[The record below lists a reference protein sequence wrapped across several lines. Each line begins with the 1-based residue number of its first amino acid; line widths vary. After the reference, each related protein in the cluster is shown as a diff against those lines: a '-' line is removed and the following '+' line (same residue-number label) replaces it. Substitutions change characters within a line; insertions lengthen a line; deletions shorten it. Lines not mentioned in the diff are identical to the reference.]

1 MRPLPNPRP
10 LHPWRLLIVV
20 IVVITA
26 SGGLLT
32 SCSCAPPP
40 AEEAPLT
47 PTGDAE
53 LDALRHLAVRAPLDE
68 LIEQSFSFLVERARV
83 YHEDEVLWRGVA
95 RIARAIPE
103 QPERFDRNVV
113 LLVGAMIRDGNPP
126 AELGLHELLPALAR
140 HPSRF
145 ADVTLSGTLPSTGD
159 ADLDNLRQMAA
170 RAPLEDLL
178 DVALGFMVTRE
189 RTYPEDRI
197 LWFGFD
203 RIARAC
209 AAEHPLC
216 GRSVLV
222 AVIATIEGGRYP
234 AERRLEEL
242 LPRLRELRDAG
253 R

>member
-10 LHPWRLLIVV
+10 LRLWRRLILVIATSAALL
-20 IVVITA
+20 A
-26 SGGLLT
+26 ACGS
-32 SCSCAPPP
+32 APAAP
-40 AEEAPLT
+40 EEPPLT

-83 YHEDEVLWRGVA
+83 YHQDEVLWRGVA

-103 QPERFDRNVV
+103 QPERFDCNVV
-113 LLVGAMIRDGNPP
+113 LLVGAMIRDGGPP

-145 ADVTLSGTLPSTGD
+145 ADVTLSGTLASTGD

-178 DVALGFMVTRE
+178 GVALEFMVTHE
-189 RTYPEDRI
+189 RTYPGDGI
-197 LWFGFD
+197 LWLGFD

-234 AERRLEEL
+234 PERRLEEL